1 MVCIIVTSGSR
12 PNHPRRA
19 SINFSLWRRGRYRH
33 PHALA
38 YLQQLGL
45 LFEERGRVMSLVME
59 GLRFDLGAGL
69 QGYSGSKGRAENA
82 ALGLTF

>member
-1 MVCIIVTSGSR
+1 
-12 PNHPRRA
+12 
-19 SINFSLWRRGRYRH
+19 
-33 PHALA
+33 
-38 YLQQLGL
+38 LGL